1 MARNDTILLDGIIDD
16 RVSNKSPS
24 NDRGTVF
31 EYLSLEQILKEYD
44 LSAEEINHG
53 WVDGKFDGGI
63 DGFYIFVNGH
73 LLVDAKDFAWPK
85 TGSELTLWII
95 TCKHHDTYK
104 QATLDSLIAS
114 ITELFDFRMDTNNLN
129 GRYSDKILSMRDDL
143 ILTYKKLSPRL
154 STFIVNYIYA
164 SRGDG
169 TEVGESI
176 ISRAEQIKAITLD
189 SFGECSVD
197 FSFIGSKELVS
208 LYRQIPN
215 FSLELPFLEVLSRGE
230 KYVILS
236 TLNDYYNF
244 INNNG
249 VLRRYLF
256 DSNVRDFMGLN
267 SVNEDIKDTLRD
279 INSPDFW
286 LLNNGVTILATSAS
300 VIGKSI
306 NMEDIQIV
314 NGLQTTE
321 SIFRYF
327 NEGGGDVNNR
337 TVLVKVIV
345 SKDEILRD
353 SVIRATNN
361 QTAVQSASLHATDK
375 IQRDIEEIL
384 IRSGF
389 YYERRKNFYKNQ
401 GVSLSEIMTPLYL
414 ASCYTCLILKLPY
427 KSSRMNSRILK
438 EKDVYDLIFSP
449 KSSIKIWPKI
459 AYVFRTVDET
469 LINIRKESDGEG
481 FLKRWRFIVAFIS
494 VSRVLM
500 TFNINES
507 NLNTVTMDNFNSELI
522 IDTWRVI
529 NEMNI
534 INLNSSKRIS
544 IRNVFEILKKSANIY
559 GISDL
564 RVVERDVVLTKYV
577 NGTHYIKNKDVTG
590 INEELISEI
599 KGKMPKQPW
608 KPRVHVEIIKEIG
621 CTGNQ
626 FFYVIN
632 KLISEGHYYRQMDGV
647 LYDLDNNIVA
657 VDEDRVDRST
667 LKLIDK

>member
-31 EYLSLEQILKEYD
+31 EYLALEQILKEYD

-73 LLVDAKDFAWPK
+73 LLVDVTDFSWPK
-85 TGSELTLWII
+85 TGSELTVWII

-114 ITELFDFRMDTNNLN
+114 ITELFDFRTDTNDLN
-129 GRYSDKILSMRDDL
+129 GRYSDKILSMRDDF

-154 STFIVNYIYA
+154 STFNVNYIYA

-169 TEVGESI
+169 ADVGESI
-176 ISRAEQIKAITLD
+176 ISRAEQIKSITLD
-189 SFGECSVD
+189 SFGDCSAN
-197 FSFIGSKELVS
+197 FNFIGSKELVS

-215 FSLELPFLEVLSRGE
+215 FTLELPFLEVLSRGE

-267 SVNEDIKDTLRD
+267 SVNEDIKDTLID
-279 INSPDFW
+279 VNSPDFW
-286 LLNNGVTILATSAS
+286 LLNNGVTILATTAS

-401 GVSLSEIMTPLYL
+401 GVSISEIMTPLYL
-414 ASCYTCLILKLPY
+414 ASCYTCLMLKLPY

-438 EKDVYDLIFSP
+438 EKDVYELIFSP

-459 AYVFRTVDET
+459 AYVFKTVDET
-469 LINIRKESDGEG
+469 LKNARTERDGEG

-494 VSRVLM
+494 VARLLT

-507 NLNTVTMDNFNSELI
+507 NINSIANDDFNSELI
-522 IDTWRVI
+522 LDTWRVV

-534 INLNSSKRIS
+534 ININSSKRIS
-544 IRNVFEILKKSANIY
+544 MRNVFEILKKTADKYN
-559 GISDL
+559 ISDL
-564 RVVERDVVLTKYV
+564 KVVERDSALTKYV
-577 NGTHYIKNKDVTG
+577 NGSHYIKNKDVTEL
-590 INEELISEI
+590 NEKLIREI
-599 KGKMPKQPW
+599 KSKMPKQPW
-608 KPRVHVEIIKEIG
+608 KPRVHVDIIEEIG

-632 KLISEGHYYRQMDGV
+632 KLISEGYYYRQVDGV
-647 LYDLDNNIVA
+647 LYDLENNVVA

-667 LKLIDK
+667 LMLIDK

>member
-16 RVSNKSPS
+16 RVYNKSPS
-24 NDRGTVF
+24 SDRGTVF

-73 LLVDAKDFAWPK
+73 LLVDVTDFSWPK
-85 TGSELTLWII
+85 TSSELSVWII

-104 QATLDSLIAS
+104 QATLDGLIAS
-114 ITELFDFRMDTNNLN
+114 ITELFDFRINTNDLN
-129 GRYSDKILSMRDDL
+129 GRYSEKILSMRNDF

-154 STFIVNYIYA
+154 STFNVNYIYA

-169 TEVGESI
+169 ADVGESI
-176 ISRAEQIKAITLD
+176 ISRAEQVKTITLD
-189 SFGECSVD
+189 SFGECNVF
-197 FSFIGSKELVS
+197 FSFIGSKELVL

-215 FSLELPFLEVLSRGE
+215 FSLELPFLEVFSRGE
-230 KYVILS
+230 KYVMLS
-236 TLNDYYNF
+236 TLNDYYKF
-244 INNNG
+244 ISNNG
-249 VLRRYLF
+249 TLRRYLF

-267 SVNEDIKDTLRD
+267 SVNEDIKDTLRN

-327 NEGGGDVNNR
+327 SEGGEDVNNR

-345 SKDEILRD
+345 SKDEVLRD

-375 IQRDIEEIL
+375 IQRDIEDIL

-401 GVSLSEIMTPLYL
+401 GVSVSEIMTPLYL

-427 KSSRMNSRILK
+427 KASRMNSRILK

-449 KSSIKIWPKI
+449 QSSIKIWPKI
-459 AYVFRTVDET
+459 AHIFRTVDET
-469 LINIRKESDGEG
+469 LKGVRTENDGEG
-481 FLKRWRFIVAFIS
+481 FIKRWRFIVAFIS
-494 VSRVLM
+494 VARVLK

-507 NLNTVTMDNFNSELI
+507 NINTITNDNFNSELV
-522 IDTWRVI
+522 IDTWGGISEI
-529 NEMNI
+529 NI
-534 INLNSSKRIS
+534 ANLNGSKRIS
-544 IRNVFEILKKSANIY
+544 VRNTFEILKKARDRY
-559 GISDL
+559 GITDL
-564 RVVERDVVLTKYV
+564 KAVERNDSLTKYV
-577 NGTHYIKNKDVTG
+577 NGSHYIKNKDINEV
-590 INEELISEI
+590 NEELIEKI
-599 KGKMPKQPW
+599 KLKMPKQPW
-608 KPRVHVEIIKEIG
+608 KPRVHVDIIKEIG

-626 FFYVIN
+626 LFYAVN
-632 KLISEGHYYRQMDGV
+632 KLISDGYYYRQVDGV
-647 LYDLDNNIVA
+647 LYDLDDNVVA
-657 VDEDRVDRST
+657 VDEDRVDLST